1 MNERIAVLCGGDG
14 AEREVSLRS
23 GAAVTAALIEAGYR
37 AEAVDLRAIE
47 ETRRALRGLFDAVFV
62 AMHGSW
68 GEDGQLEAQLEAMGV
83 PYTGSDPNVCD
94 LAMDK
99 GRSCAA
105 LRAAGLTVPKGILLP
120 KGAPNLEAVRAELGD
135 AVVVKPCSGGST
147 VGITILQHVT
157 ADALRAAVDLAR
169 KEYGPAVLI
178 EEYIGGREL
187 TVAVWERDGSPEA
200 LPVIEIVPHTGFYDY
215 RNKYTVGATEY
226 LVPAPLAPAVAER
239 VAGSAVA
246 AHRALGCRDYSR
258 ADFRLSEDG
267 TPWILEVNT
276 APGMTATSLVPKAAR
291 AAGLGFPEFVAH
303 LVRSALRRGGR
314 A

>member
-23 GAAVTAALIEAGYR
+23 GAAVTSALVEAGYR
-37 AEAVDLRAIE
+37 AEAVDLRSLAKA
-47 ETRRALRGLFDAVFV
+47 RRSLSGLFDAAFV

-68 GEDGQLEAQLEAMGV
+68 GEDGRLEAELEAMGL

-120 KGAPNLEAVRAELGD
+120 KGRPDAEAVRSELGD
-135 AVVVKPCSGGST
+135 AVVVKPCCGGST
-147 VGITILQHVT
+147 VGITILRHVT
-157 ADALRAAVDLAR
+157 ADALRDAVDLAR

-187 TVAVWERDGSPEA
+187 TAAVWERDGAPEA
-200 LPVIEIVPHTGFYDY
+200 LPVIEIVPHAGFYDY
-215 RNKYTVGATEY
+215 RNKYTAGATEY

-239 VAGSAVA
+239 VAEAAVA

-303 LVRSALRRGGR
+303 LVRAALRRGGQ

>member
-23 GAAVTAALIEAGYR
+23 GAAVTSALVEAGYR
-37 AEAVDLRAIE
+37 AEAVDLRSLAKA
-47 ETRRALRGLFDAVFV
+47 RRSLSGLFDAAFV

-68 GEDGQLEAQLEAMGV
+68 GEDGRLEAELEAMGL
-83 PYTGSDPNVCD
+83 PYTGSDPIVCD

-99 GRSCAA
+99 GRSCAI

-120 KGAPNLEAVRAELGD
+120 EGAPDLEAVRAELGD

-147 VGITILQHVT
+147 VGITILRHIT
-157 ADALRAAVDLAR
+157 EDALRAAVALAR
-169 KEYGPAVLI
+169 QEYGPSVLI
-178 EEYIGGREL
+178 EEYISGREL
-187 TVAVWERDGSPEA
+187 TAAVWERDGSPEA
-200 LPVIEIVPHTGFYDY
+200 LPVIEIIPHAGFYDY
-215 RNKYTVGATEY
+215 RNKYTAGATEY
-226 LVPAPLAPAVAER
+226 LVPAPLEPAVAER

-291 AAGLGFPEFVAH
+291 AAGLEFSEFVSH
-303 LVRSALRRGGR
+303 LVRSALKRWGQ

>member
-23 GAAVTAALIEAGYR
+23 GAAVTSALVEAGYR
-37 AEAVDLRAIE
+37 AEAVDLRSLAKA
-47 ETRRALRGLFDAVFV
+47 RRSLSGLFDAAFV

-68 GEDGQLEAQLEAMGV
+68 GEDGRLEAELEAMGL

-105 LRAAGLTVPKGILLP
+105 LRSAGLTVPKGILLP
-120 KGAPNLEAVRAELGD
+120 KGRPDPEAVRAELGD
-135 AVVVKPCSGGST
+135 AVVVKPCCGGST
-147 VGITILQHVT
+147 VGITILRHVT

-187 TVAVWERDGSPEA
+187 TAAVWERDGAPEA
-200 LPVIEIVPHTGFYDY
+200 LPVIEIVPHAGFYDY
-215 RNKYTVGATEY
+215 RNKYTAGATEY

-239 VAGSAVA
+239 VADAAVA

-291 AAGLGFPEFVAH
+291 AAGLGFPEFVSH
-303 LVRSALRRGGR
+303 LVRAALRRGEQ